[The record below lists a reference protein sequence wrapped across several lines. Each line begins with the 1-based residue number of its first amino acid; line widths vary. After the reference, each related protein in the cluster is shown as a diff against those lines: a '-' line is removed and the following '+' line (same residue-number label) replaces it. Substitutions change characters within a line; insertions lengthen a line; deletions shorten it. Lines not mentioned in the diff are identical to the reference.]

1 MPAPP
6 AREGAGER
14 ASAEER
20 ESAGGGTAM
29 SGSRHIGEG
38 FGFFDGIWCKAAILE
53 MEQGEEGEATEEAEG
68 VRGGGGLEKRAGEV
82 K

>member
-1 MPAPP
+1 
-6 AREGAGER
+6 
-14 ASAEER
+14 
-20 ESAGGGTAM
+20 M

-53 MEQGEEGEATEEAEG
+53 REQGEEGEATEEAEG